1 MKDINNL
8 QQAKECLEKLAAG
21 IDPLTDEAIGE
32 NNVLCNKNVI
42 SCLSLAAEA
51 LESQIQELDGR
62 AARDKKQGRKA
73 FFITES
79 QFRKLSLNN
88 GECKVSD
95 IAKEINR
102 VTEENGTNT
111 MQAVWI
117 NNWLESVGLLFRNND
132 GNRVATDDGNE
143 IGIKTVVE
151 HTANVPDNYTNYY
164 SLHAQTYIYDHLR
177 DILAHHFGE

>member
-1 MKDINNL
+1 MKDINKI
-8 QQAKECLEKLAAG
+8 QQAKECLEKLSKG
-21 IDPLTDEAIGE
+21 IDPSDGGAIDGS
-32 NNVLCNKNVI
+32 NILCSEDVR
-42 SCLSLAAEA
+42 SCLEIAVEA
-51 LESQIQELDGR
+51 LETQIQELNDKAGR
-62 AARDKKQGRKA
+62 EKKQGRKA

-102 VTEENGTNT
+102 VTEENGTNI

-117 NNWLESVGLLFRNND
+117 NNWLESVGLLYRNSD
-132 GNRVATDDGNE
+132 GNRVATDEGKS
-143 IGIKTVVE
+143 IGITSVLE

-164 SLHAQTYIYDHLR
+164 SIHAQTYIYDHLR
-177 DILAHHFGE
+177 DVLAHHFSE

>member
-1 MKDINNL
+1 MKDITKI
-8 QQAKECLEKLAAG
+8 QQAKTCIEKLAGG
-21 IDPLTDEAIGE
+21 IDPLTDKALDE
-32 NNVLCNKNVI
+32 NNAVCHPDVV
-42 SCLSLAAEA
+42 SCLKLASEL
-51 LESQIQELDGR
+51 LEHEIETFNDQNSP
-62 AARDKKQGRKA
+62 DKKQGRKA
-73 FFITES
+73 FYITEN

-102 VTEENGTNT
+102 VTEGNGTNK

-117 NNWLESVGLLFRNND
+117 NNWLESVGLLLRNTD
-132 GNRVATDDGNE
+132 GNRVATDEGKG
-143 IGIKTVVE
+143 IGIKSVLE
-151 HTANVPDNYTNYY
+151 HTPNVPDNYTNYY

>member
-1 MKDINNL
+1 MNDLDKIK
-8 QQAKECLEKLAAG
+8 QAKNCLESLVKG
-21 IDPLTDEAIGE
+21 IDPNTGEAVGE
-32 NNVLCNKNVI
+32 NCVVRDTKVI
-42 SCLSLAAEA
+42 SCLKTAVEA
-51 LESQIQELDGR
+51 LEHEIQETANFMGS
-62 AARDKKQGRKA
+62 DKKQGRKA
-73 FFITES
+73 FFITEA

-102 VTEENGTNT
+102 VTEGNGTNT

-117 NNWLESVGLLFRNND
+117 NNWLESVGLLLRNSD
-132 GNRVATDDGNE
+132 GNRVATESGQA
-143 IGIKTVVE
+143 IGIKSVLE

>member
-1 MKDINNL
+1 MKDITKL
-8 QQAKECLEKLAAG
+8 EQAVSCIEKLTQG
-21 IDPLTDEAIGE
+21 IDPTNDTALDKNSIVCHEEIAPCLKLALAALERELDELRSQGE
-32 NNVLCNKNVI
+32 N
-42 SCLSLAAEA
+42 
-51 LESQIQELDGR
+51 
-62 AARDKKQGRKA
+62 DKKLGRKA
-73 FFITES
+73 FFITEA
-79 QFRKLSLNN
+79 QLRKLSLNN

-102 VTEENGTNT
+102 VTEGNATNT

-117 NNWLESVGLLFRNND
+117 NNWLESVGLLYRNSD
-132 GNRVATDDGNE
+132 GNRVATEEGQG
-143 IGIKTVVE
+143 IGIKSVLE

>member
-1 MKDINNL
+1 MKDINKIE
-8 QQAKECLEKLAAG
+8 QAKSMLEKLANG
-21 IDPLTDEAIGE
+21 IDPLTNEALDRKC
-32 NNVLCNKNVI
+32 VVCNEDIV
-42 SCLSLAAEA
+42 SCLEVALEA
-51 LESQIQELDGR
+51 LDEQMDVIRERSGSDR
-62 AARDKKQGRKA
+62 KQGRKA
-73 FFITES
+73 FFITDS

-102 VTEENGTNT
+102 VTAENGTNI

-117 NNWLESVGLLFRNND
+117 NNWLESVGMLFRNSE
-132 GNRVATDDGNE
+132 GNRVATNSGEE
-143 IGIKTVVE
+143 IGIKSVLE

-177 DILAHHFGE
+177 GILAHHFGE